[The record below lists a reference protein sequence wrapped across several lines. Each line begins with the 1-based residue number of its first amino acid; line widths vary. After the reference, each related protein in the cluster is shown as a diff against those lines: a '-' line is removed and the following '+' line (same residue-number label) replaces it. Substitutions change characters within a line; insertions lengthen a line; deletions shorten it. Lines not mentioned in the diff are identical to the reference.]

1 MTLDGKVAV
10 ITGGT
15 GNLGQ
20 IVTSRFVHAGARVA
34 VAFRGDAE
42 WEALLA
48 ALPEGA
54 MPLGLKTDVTDEA
67 SVQRLMAETVGQF
80 GGVHILLNLVGAY
93 EAGVDIW
100 DTPVETWD
108 KMQDTNLKSAFLCA
122 KHALRHM
129 VPQDFGRIVSVS
141 SKVAE
146 DLPVKSAPY
155 AVAKAGVIA
164 LTKCIAAEVKG
175 TGVAA
180 MAIMPSV
187 IDTPATRA
195 NFPKAPFAKFV
206 KPEQIAEVLVWLS
219 TQEAGAVNGS
229 ILQLYGGL

>member
-20 IVTSRFVHAGARVA
+20 TVTTRFVHAGARVA
-34 VAFRGDAE
+34 VAFRSDAE

-54 MPLGLKTDVTDEA
+54 LPLGLKTDVTDEA
-67 SVQRLMAETVGQF
+67 SVQRLMAETVSQLGS
-80 GGVHILLNLVGAY
+80 VDILLNLVGAY
-93 EAGVDIW
+93 EADVDVW
-100 DTPVETWD
+100 DTPIETWQ
-108 KMQDTNLKSAFLCA
+108 KMLALNLTSAFLCA

-164 LTKCIAAEVKG
+164 LTKCMAAEVKG
-175 TGVAA
+175 TNVAA

-187 IDTPATRA
+187 IDTPATRKL
-195 NFPKAPFAKFV
+195 FPKAPFEKFV
-206 KPEQIAEVLVWLS
+206 KPEQIADVLVWLS
-219 TQEAGAVNGS
+219 TQDAGAVNGS